1 MEGGPLNE
9 FVAATAGFAAGL
21 ETCPAVATAFRVA
34 CLSTCSVTA
43 TAFGVTGPLSFP
55 VLEYRAVDPLN
66 YLSFTSCELFCF
78 GLLVLLFGFVP
89 RLPQTTDPLE

>member
-1 MEGGPLNE
+1 MQPVSVEGGPLNE

-66 YLSFTSCELFCF
+66 YL
-78 GLLVLLFGFVP
+78 
-89 RLPQTTDPLE
+89 